1 MVGAFATATRRPR
14 AFAPSGRRATGPGRV
29 QQAVLFAPVLLL
41 TLAHWAWGANNM
53 LAGQVLTVALAALL
67 ALFLSRRGAAQAL
80 TSAGLPGWPGALFAG
95 VLIWTTLAVFAAPGG
110 ADPAWAWIDQP
121 GVGALNRSAAV
132 LEIVKLLGL
141 GCIFAVGVLAGARR
155 STATFTLQAALAAS
169 AVWAVIALVSYL
181 AGWQVADTPR
191 LTGGFMSPNSAA
203 TVFGMLTVLAAADIL
218 RRLRTAPPGFGARMQ
233 ALGPALAYGVLFP
246 ACLLLT
252 ASRMGVAATLLA
264 SAAVLIWSA
273 AGALKRRPVMA
284 VLATIALIVGL
295 TLLGGDLLLDRI
307 ERVGAGAGDRK
318 LLFAVHWRQFLEAPL
333 AGHGLG
339 SFNDLNTRLLT
350 PETYTALW
358 RVRAAHNVYLQWLTE
373 TGVVGFS
380 LMALT
385 LMVVMVRGV
394 MRAGAAK
401 PGQGLLRGAVAANVV
416 VLAHGLTDYA
426 LQTPSIAAFWAL
438 LLGLQF
444 AFGAQGD

>member
-1 MVGAFATATRRPR
+1 MAGAFASAARRSR
-14 AFAPSGRRATGPGRV
+14 AFAPSGRRAPGPGRV
-29 QQAVLFAPVLLL
+29 ERAILFAPVLLL

-67 ALFLSRRGAAQAL
+67 ALFLSRPGAAQAL
-80 TSAGLPGWPGALFAG
+80 AAAGLPGWPGVLFGG
-95 VLIWTTLAVFAAPGG
+95 VVIWTALALVAAPGG
-110 ADPAWAWIDQP
+110 ADPAWDGIGHP
-121 GVGALNRSAAV
+121 GVGTLNRSATV

-141 GCIFAVGVLAGARR
+141 ACAFGIGALAGARR
-155 STATFTLQAALAAS
+155 TTAALTLQAVLAAG
-169 AVWAVIALVSYL
+169 AVWAVVALIAYL

-191 LTGGFMSPNSAA
+191 LTGGFMSPNNAA
-203 TVFGMLTVLAAADIL
+203 TVFGMLTVLAAADVL
-218 RRLRTAPPGFGARMQ
+218 RRLRTARPGFGARMQ

-264 SAAVLIWSA
+264 SAVLLIWSA

-284 VLATIALIVGL
+284 VLATLALIVGL
-295 TLLGGDLLLDRI
+295 MLLGGDLLLDRI
-307 ERVGAGAGDRK
+307 QRVGAGAEDRR

-339 SFNDLNTRLLT
+339 SFNDLNNRLLT
-350 PETYTALW
+350 AETYTAMW

-373 TGVVGFS
+373 TGVVGFG

-385 LMVVMVRGV
+385 LVVVMARGV
-394 MRAGAAK
+394 MRAGAVK
-401 PGQGLLRGAVAANVV
+401 PGQGLLRGTVAASLV

-426 LQTPSIAAFWAL
+426 LQTPSIAAFWAF